1 MVELIERLG
10 MTLKLVGIRVPPVLY
25 LFVGIVF
32 PISLGLFLFPVGG
45 PVTSALF
52 ILVIVDLFFGVP
64 YYLVQKKVDTIETVL
79 PDVLRHMSTTISSG
93 STLEYALADISKSDY
108 KVFSDEAEYLLR
120 DLKAGDTFEHTF
132 TMFAFRYNSKLLQRA
147 AKIIIAAKQ
156 AGAGL
161 VDTLEAIAE
170 DIRQLKMIY
179 RERRAST
186 MMQVT
191 FLIMAGVIIA
201 PAISA
206 FALSLVSHL
215 SESGLEQAETI
226 DVVLT
231 QIDGAVQFYIL
242 FECASIALAISIM
255 REGKVSPSVLYMP
268 FFLIG
273 GYVIFIVGK
282 ALGIALI
289 GGMA

>member
-1 MVELIERLG
+1 
-10 MTLKLVGIRVPPVLY
+10 
-25 LFVGIVF
+25 
-32 PISLGLFLFPVGG
+32 
-45 PVTSALF
+45 
-52 ILVIVDLFFGVP
+52 
-64 YYLVQKKVDTIETVL
+64 
-79 PDVLRHMSTTISSG
+79 MSTTISSG
-93 STLEYALADISKSDY
+93 STLEYALTDISKSDY
-108 KVFSDEAEYLLR
+108 AVFSDEAEYLLR

-132 TMFAFRYNSKLLQRA
+132 TMFAFRYNSRLLQRA

-170 DIRQLKMIY
+170 DIRQLKMIF
-179 RERRAST
+179 RERKAST

-191 FLIMAGVIIA
+191 FLIMAGVFIA

-215 SESGLEQAETI
+215 SESGLQQADHI
-226 DVVLT
+226 SGVLT
-231 QIDGAVQFYIL
+231 EVNNAVQFYIL

-255 REGKVSPSVLYMP
+255 REGKASSSVLFMP

-273 GYVIFIVGK
+273 GYVIFVVGK
-282 ALGIALI
+282 EIGITLI
-289 GGMA
+289 GGL